1 MLTTVPYTRD
11 LVLVGGGH
19 AHALVLKS
27 WGMDPLFGARLT
39 VINPGP
45 KVPYTGMLPGYVA
58 GHYKRNEIEIDLVR
72 LCRHA
77 GARLIFDKVDG
88 IDRVNKELILEG
100 RGPVAYD
107 VASFDVGLT
116 SKMDLPGLAEY
127 GTGAKPLDAYATK
140 WHKFLQQVS
149 QGKLAPK
156 VVVIGGGFSGCE
168 LAMAMAFAMR
178 SIGAT
183 PSVTLIESSSCISG
197 GGNTERKILPAM
209 ENLGIKIKTGVNVSE
224 ICPDKVILEGQA
236 PVMAAFCV
244 SAIGGV
250 AHDWITKTD
259 LTQKKGFIEINGQLG
274 VVGDESL
281 FAVGDCA
288 VMAHAERPKAGVF
301 AVRAAPILHYNMRAA
316 LTGGKRKTWYP
327 QKNYLKLLSLGG
339 QSAIAEKFGF
349 SLKMKFMWRW
359 KDRIDQN
366 FLERLNNLPAM
377 VIPKPDGQLAFGA
390 LEILDAKPLC
400 GGCGAKVGRGV
411 LSQALS
417 TIAKPSKD
425 VVTGVGD
432 DAAVLRQSDGSFQ
445 VISTD
450 HLRGFIND
458 PAMMTRITAVHALGD
473 IWAMGAQPQVALIS
487 IVVPHMSANL
497 QTRTLF
503 EITQVATQ
511 VFNSAGAQLVGGHT
525 TMGSELTIG
534 FTVTGVRESMPL
546 TVSGAKAGDLLI
558 LTRPIGSGVIMAAD
572 MAGQADGLDVTAALT
587 TMSQAQNLEAAVLGP
602 VANAMTDVTG
612 FGLAGH
618 VHSMCKFFQ
627 LDADLWHD
635 AIPIYA
641 GARTLS
647 LAGVSSVLMPVN
659 RKDTQVDGVED
670 ELLYDPQTAGGLL
683 AAVPKE
689 SSESVLE
696 ALALKGCVGHV
707 IGGLTEG
714 TGLLRLS

>member
-27 WGMDPLFGARLT
+27 WGMDPLLGARLT

-45 KVPYTGMLPGYVA
+45 MAPYTGMLPGYVA
-58 GHYKRNEIEIDLVR
+58 GHYERNEIEIDLVR

-88 IDRVNKELILEG
+88 IDRGKQELILEG

-116 SKMDLPGLAEY
+116 SKMDLPGLTEY
-127 GTGAKPLDAYATK
+127 GTGAKPLDAYAAK
-140 WHKFLQQVS
+140 WHKFLHQVS
-149 QGKLAPK
+149 QGELAPS
-156 VVVIGGGFSGCE
+156 VAVIGGGFSGCE

-178 SIGAT
+178 SIGVK
-183 PSVTLIESSSCISG
+183 PSVTLIESSSYISG
-197 GGNTERKILPAM
+197 GGNTQRKILAAM
-209 ENLGIKIKTGVNVSE
+209 ESLDIRVKTGVKVSE
-224 ICPDKVILEGQA
+224 ICLDRVILEGQA

-244 SAIGGV
+244 SAMGGV
-250 AHDWITKTD
+250 AHDWIAQTD
-259 LTQKKGFIEINGQLG
+259 LPQKKGFIEINGQLG
-274 VVGDESL
+274 VCGDEGL

-288 VMAHAERPKAGVF
+288 VMAHAARPKAGVF
-301 AVRAAPILHYNMRAA
+301 AVRAAPILHYNMRAT
-316 LTGGKRKTWYP
+316 LTGGRRKTWYP
-327 QKNYLKLLSLGG
+327 QKNYLKLISLGG

-349 SLKMKFMWRW
+349 SLKTKFMWRW
-359 KDRIDQN
+359 KDRIDQD
-366 FLERLNNLPAM
+366 FMERLLDLPEM
-377 VIPKPDGQLAFGA
+377 ITPKPDGQLAVGA

-411 LSQALS
+411 LAQALS
-417 TIAKPSKD
+417 TIAEPSKD

-450 HLRGFIND
+450 HLRGLIND
-458 PAMMTRITAVHALGD
+458 HAMMTRIAAVHALGD

-497 QTRTLF
+497 QARTLF
-503 EITQVATQ
+503 EISQVATE
-511 VFNSAGAQLVGGHT
+511 VLNSAGAQLVGGHT
-525 TMGSELTIG
+525 TMGAELTIG
-534 FTVTGVRESMPL
+534 FTVTGVRDSMPL

-572 MAGQADGLDVTAALT
+572 MAGQADGSDVAAALNI
-587 TMSQAQNLEAAVLGP
+587 MGQVQNVEAAVLGP

-618 VHSMCKFFQ
+618 VHAICKSSQ
-627 LDADLWHD
+627 LDADLWQD

-647 LAGVSSVLMPVN
+647 SAGVSSVLMPTN
-659 RKDTQVDGVED
+659 RKDTQVKGIED
-670 ELLYDPQTAGGLL
+670 ELLFDPQTAGGLL
-683 AAVPKE
+683 AAVPEK